1 MQETID
7 VNTGEVKVC
16 SNGGI
21 LRSIAIGSCLG
32 VAAYDAKSRI
42 GALAHVML
50 PGRAPKSKREEK
62 SKYAA
67 DGIDEMINLMIEA
80 GSCRDDIEVCIV
92 GGGNVL
98 MRADDTI
105 CRDNIDSTIKILDT
119 QNIPIRAKRVGG
131 TTRRSVFMD
140 IEVGSVFYTE
150 GDGQEKLLWQAGEPD
165 GQ

>member
-1 MQETID
+1 MKETID
-7 VNTGEVKVC
+7 VNTGEVKVN

-32 VAAYDAKSRI
+32 VAAYDARGRI

-50 PGRAPKSKREEK
+50 PGRAPKSKQGEK

-67 DGIDEMINLMIEA
+67 DGIDELINLMTEA
-80 GSCRDDIEVCIV
+80 GSCRDDIEVSIV

-98 MRADDTI
+98 MRPDDSI
-105 CRDNIDSTIKILDT
+105 CRDNIDSTIKILEKN
-119 QNIPIRAKRVGG
+119 NIPIRAKCVGG

-140 IEVGSVFYTE
+140 IEAGSVFYTE

-165 GQ
+165 DQ